1 MKKRNIIFVV
11 VCVALLAAAAS
22 MFAVRAISNQTSV
35 TSGVPDYVYGAKP
48 YGEAPALDWIYPGK
62 VEITNYKAGVRVG
75 QEVVVHNGGSNP
87 AMMRLAFGLP
97 NTPRGEFVIAPS
109 EAENWVSINSE
120 SVELQPGESKSVMVF
135 LEVPEKTKNLPDNWE
150 FHICMWDATQGG
162 NVVTQMCC
170 RWLVSMD

>member
-1 MKKRNIIFVV
+1 MKKRNTVFIAIYI
-11 VCVALLAAAAS
+11 ALLVVAAS
-22 MFAVRAISNQTSV
+22 MFAIKTSSNQTSV

-75 QEVVVHNGGSNP
+75 QEVVVHNGGDS
-87 AMMRLAFGLP
+87 LATMNLSFGLP
-97 NTPRGEFVIAPS
+97 NSQRGEFVIAP
-109 EAENWVSINSE
+109 EDAKNWVQINAE
-120 SVELQPGESKSVMVF
+120 RVELQPGESKSVMVF
-135 LEVPEKTKNLPDNWE
+135 LEVPEQAKSLPDNWE

-170 RWLVSMD
+170 RWLVSMR